1 MKLTGCTAEHMCAC
15 TCVASIPPFFFFF
28 FFIKTSRVRSLERAE
43 PYKEEGNNKTAK
55 EEEKGVAEVMAG
67 LHGSNLPPLFLLLV
81 CSWAS
86 DNGLA
91 RAVDVLHLDR
101 PEGSALTS
109 PWVPWCGLD
118 VEPFHHR
125 HHHRRLE
132 VYIYIF
138 KLNHIVAKGS
148 ILSHRIWICVM
159 M

>member
-1 MKLTGCTAEHMCAC
+1 MCR
-15 TCVASIPPFFFFF
+15 SINRAQKGERERVVHNEAHWLHGRAYVCLYLCRFDPALLFFF

-91 RAVDVLHLDR
+91 RAVDVLHIDR

-109 PWVPWCGLD
+109 PWVP
-118 VEPFHHR
+118 
-125 HHHRRLE
+125 
-132 VYIYIF
+132 
-138 KLNHIVAKGS
+138 
-148 ILSHRIWICVM
+148 
-159 M
+159 